1 MRKWICTSFAL
12 IFVIAICST
21 PEDALA
27 KRGRKGQP
35 RGAINAHSALLVDMG
50 DGRILYEQDPDATI
64 APASITKVLTLY
76 IVFEALRDG
85 RLRPWE
91 NVHVSSRAAQTGG
104 SRMGLKTGH
113 IVPVEELIKGMAV
126 VSGNDACVAIAEHM
140 AGSVEEF
147 VRIMN
152 NKARD
157 LGMTHS
163 RFTTPNGLPSPG
175 QYSTARD
182 IAKLSVAYLRR
193 FPESLN
199 IHSMQSYTYR
209 TTTHH
214 NANRLLGTCPGVD
227 GLKTGFVCSAGY
239 NQSATCKRG
248 ETRLL
253 AVVLGAP
260 SPGVRASET
269 ARLLDLGYQA
279 IASGSPVI
287 KLEEPTRFA
296 LERNPA
302 RDEVSPQATRLR
314 ERGATRL
321 SVASGKRSMR
331 AGRKK
336 AASTQ
341 HQIAA
346 GSCAPTASRG
356 ALAAG
361 KEVQGTKAQVA
372 SRGKAASSSNPSTAS
387 PDPGKKGSGDKKT
400 ASVTTQGSG
409 KASLKKAEATPS
421 GNRTKTRKS
430 ASVSSKNII
439 QGSDRAPAVSKSK
452 SDSTT
457 GKSGSSQATSGS
469 TKKKRT
475 L

>member
-1 MRKWICTSFAL
+1 MRKCIVAVLAL
-12 IFVIAICST
+12 ILALAICVA

-27 KRGRKGQP
+27 KRKRGGQP
-35 RGAINAHSALLVDMG
+35 RGAINAHSAMLVDMG
-50 DGRILYEQDPDATI
+50 DGRILYEQQPDATI

-85 RLRPWE
+85 RLKPWE

-147 VRIMN
+147 VRLMN

-163 RFTTPNGLPSPG
+163 HFTTPNGLPSPG

-260 SPGVRASET
+260 SPGTRASET
-269 ARLLDLGYQA
+269 ARLLELGYQA
-279 IASGSPVI
+279 VASGSPVI
-287 KLEEPTRFA
+287 KLDEPTRFVM
-296 LERNPA
+296 ERNQPGDEDASRTTRGKRGAKRLTAADGKRPA
-302 RDEVSPQATRLR
+302 RT
-314 ERGATRL
+314 
-321 SVASGKRSMR
+321 
-331 AGRKK
+331 GRTKGTT
-336 AASTQ
+336 TQ

-346 GSCAPTASRG
+346 GSCAPGGTGG
-356 ALAAG
+356 AVSAG
-361 KEVQGTKAQVA
+361 KEA
-372 SRGKAASSSNPSTAS
+372 
-387 PDPGKKGSGDKKT
+387 PGKKANIAAKEKSGALSDRRAAQAESGKKGQGDKKLAAT
-400 ASVTTQGSG
+400 PPQGSG
-409 KASLKKAEATPS
+409 KSSVKQAELASPRK
-421 GNRTKTRKS
+421 GTKTARSSS
-430 ASVSSKNII
+430 ASSKNLI
-439 QGSDRAPAVSKSK
+439 QGSDKAPATSKSK
-452 SDSTT
+452 ADSSS
-457 GKSGSSQATSGS
+457 GKSGSSSPTSAS
-469 TKKKRT
+469 SKKKRT